1 MGGGR
6 EYLRCDLEEQGAHAR
21 DALEEEAL
29 AGGVRL
35 GLGVGVLRL
44 PRLLGHHRLL
54 GHRHL
59 LAVRLPVEVLQQG
72 LLGQRLLLIDGAHQG
87 IAAGKRAGTAQRCAR
102 SGRPARDRCSGGFWH
117 HPYSHTSPL
126 VWELS
131 FKQRLARRVELVGR
145 QFGQLVLERAGFR
158 RHHTCA
164 AEERERS
171 AASRSVARGA
181 KEGAGEGCAARPA

>member
-44 PRLLGHHRLL
+44 PCLLGHHRLL
-54 GHRHL
+54 GHHHLLLHLRHL

-72 LLGQRLLLIDGAHQG
+72 LLGQRLLLEDG
-87 IAAGKRAGTAQRCAR
+87 T
-102 SGRPARDRCSGGFWH
+102 
-117 HPYSHTSPL
+117 
-126 VWELS
+126 
-131 FKQRLARRVELVGR
+131 
-145 QFGQLVLERAGFR
+145 
-158 RHHTCA
+158 
-164 AEERERS
+164 
-171 AASRSVARGA
+171 
-181 KEGAGEGCAARPA
+181 